1 MVMNIIPLLGLYC
14 LQWNKD
20 DFVVICQFFKYH
32 LCIVVSDATWLY
44 DKHDECLIGSRNF
57 ASTLVPTGFFEGIV
71 LLILV
76 FYVVLFGLFVFVL
89 CLVWPMSLMSLVCPF
104 LITPSVFSY
113 INQHVLQGLL
123 KKNECSSIKG
133 FWLPLWYLQT
143 FLTQRKIWKSL
154 NMRDNQTSVI

>member
-1 MVMNIIPLLGLYC
+1 MSYRKQELREH
-14 LQWNKD
+14 
-20 DFVVICQFFKYH
+20 FSSH
-32 LCIVVSDATWLY
+32 
-44 DKHDECLIGSRNF
+44 R
-57 ASTLVPTGFFEGIV
+57 FFEGIV

-133 FWLPLWYLQT
+133 F
-143 FLTQRKIWKSL
+143 
-154 NMRDNQTSVI
+154 